1 MIRYNTAVVPL
12 RALILDY
19 GRVLTYPQARD
30 VIEAMATRLDVT
42 AEAFSA
48 AYWEHRRPYD
58 AGDYPGVEY
67 WRRVLRSLGRA
78 PQDAD
83 EPALLDWLI
92 RRDGDS
98 WMRYRKETW
107 DLARG
112 VRGRGIR
119 TAMLS
124 NMGVELYECIRRDRD
139 LTAWFDVV
147 IVSGEVRSTKPDLP
161 IYRLCLERVEAE
173 PAECLFVDDRP
184 ENVSAAAALGMRTV
198 YFEGDDPARALRT
211 ALAEAAHR
219 QR

>member
-19 GRVLTYPQARD
+19 GNVLTYPQAQD
-30 VIEAMATRLDVT
+30 VIDAMAARLDVT
-42 AEAFSA
+42 VEAFSA

-58 AGDYPGVEY
+58 AGDYSGVDY

-78 PQDAD
+78 SQDTD
-83 EPALLDWLI
+83 GQALLDWLI

-98 WMRYRKETW
+98 WMRYREETW
-107 DLARG
+107 DLTRA
-112 VRGRGIR
+112 VRASGIR

-124 NMGVELYECIRRDRD
+124 NMGVELYDCIRRDRD

-147 IVSGEVRSTKPDLP
+147 IVSGEVRSTKPDP
-161 IYRLCLERVEAE
+161 RIYRLCLERVDAE
-173 PAECLFVDDRP
+173 SAECLFVDDRP

-198 YFEGDDPARALRT
+198 HFTGDDPVRVLRR
-211 ALAEAAHR
+211 ALAEA
-219 QR
+219 QQSQP